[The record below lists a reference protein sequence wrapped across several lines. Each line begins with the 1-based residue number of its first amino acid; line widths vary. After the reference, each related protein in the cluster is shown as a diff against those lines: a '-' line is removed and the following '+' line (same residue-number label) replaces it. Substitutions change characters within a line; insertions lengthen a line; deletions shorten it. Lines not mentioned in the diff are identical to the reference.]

1 MSGPLNAVKLLRS
14 RLNFLIKAVEA
25 SPDVRANHGFMRRL
39 NQIVSQ
45 SSISTRQYYDE
56 QVLSEYS
63 EAQLL
68 NLLASVTKS
77 QGQIQQL
84 IDTFS

>member
-1 MSGPLNAVKLLRS
+1 
-14 RLNFLIKAVEA
+14 
-25 SPDVRANHGFMRRL
+25 MRRL

-63 EAQLL
+63 ETQLL

-84 IDTFS
+84 IDTFNQYQKTIEESREIEMTMSQQKGFRIMM